1 MIPRVFVLLPFAF
14 ASVLAPLA
22 AQTPPTLQ
30 AAYARA
36 LRAYNPALSR
46 TSANTLARATLA
58 VSDAEHLDARLLVA
72 LVATESNWHTDARS
86 PVGARGLGQLMPGTA
101 RALGV
106 DPDDPLSNLAGAA
119 TQLRRLLDT
128 YAQAPIPQR
137 YEFAL
142 AAYNAGSG
150 AVQKYGGIPPY
161 PETRR
166 YVATVMARWAALS
179 GTAWTRY

>member
-1 MIPRVFVLLPFAF
+1 MIPRVFVFLLC
-14 ASVLAPLA
+14 VLTAGTSPSA
-22 AQTPPTLQ
+22 AIATQSLQ

-46 TSANTLARATLA
+46 TSANSLARATLA
-58 VSDAEHLDARLLVA
+58 LSDAEHLDARLLVA
-72 LVATESNWHTDARS
+72 LVATESGWHRNARS
-86 PVGARGLGQLMPGTA
+86 PVGARGLGQLMPRTA
-101 RALGV
+101 QALGV
-106 DPDDPLSNLAGAA
+106 DPTDPLSNLAGAA
-119 TQLRRLLDT
+119 TQLRLLLNT

-137 YEFAL
+137 YELAL

-166 YVATVMARWAALS
+166 YVATVMARWAVLS
-179 GTAWTRY
+179 GSAWTRH